1 MGSFW
6 KKAWQ
11 GSGSGRVSF
20 LGKEISGSVSFEWR
34 SGGYREKNQRRR
46 RGGEREFFRRS
57 TCVLLRASGR
67 GTFIRI
73 QKQNWVEA
81 EEEEDGREEV
91 DSRR

>member
-20 LGKEISGSVSFEWR
+20 LGRKISGLVSLEWR

-46 RGGEREFFRRS
+46 RGEEREFFLV
-57 TCVLLRASGR
+57 TR
-67 GTFIRI
+67 GLNLESHILFGF
-73 QKQNWVEA
+73 N
-81 EEEEDGREEV
+81 
-91 DSRR
+91 S

>member
-11 GSGSGRVSF
+11 GSGSGGVSF
-20 LGKEISGSVSFEWR
+20 FGFRQRDLGGSISLEWR
-34 SGGYREKNQRRR
+34 SGGYRKTNQRRR
-46 RGGEREFFRRS
+46 RGGERESFRRS

-73 QKQNWVEA
+73 QKWNEVEA
-81 EEEEDGREEV
+81 
-91 DSRR
+91 